1 MKIKNWNKFGKLNE
15 SAETFTYEMAQEIVY
30 YYNSD
35 SDENTI
41 KKTLDSILEPEISQV
56 RASSYAYKK
65 RATDFLKSFFDRN
78 SDKESI
84 GIDLYNQVRKER
96 EGFPEIYE
104 IEDLLLDIL
113 EAENFFVNFHLTD
126 VRYSISLHK
135 GYENI
140 RVVDMSE
147 YIKYCEVIDNFVKR
161 LSNFRIK
168 IRNTEMD
175 CDLHSR
181 ISFEIEI
188 RPNYGK

>member
-1 MKIKNWNKFGKLNE
+1 MKIKNWDKFGKLNE
-15 SAETFTYEMAQEIVY
+15 SSETFTYEMAQEIVY

-35 SDENTI
+35 SNENTI

-65 RATDFLKSFFDRN
+65 RAIDFLKSFFDRN
-78 SDKESI
+78 SDKKRI

-104 IEDLLLDIL
+104 IEDLLLDLL
-113 EAENFFVNFHLTD
+113 EAENFFVNFHFTD

-168 IRNTEMD
+168 IRNAEMD